1 MAILDLND
9 LNKVEV
15 KITTYY
21 ESMYNDFCR
30 KVSAEEEKSPLTD
43 REQMFV
49 DIIKELLE
57 TLDKS
62 HRRW

>member
-1 MAILDLND
+1 MPILNLND
-9 LNKVEV
+9 LNKVETR
-15 KITTYY
+15 ITTYY

-30 KVSAEEEKSPLTD
+30 QVAAEEEKSPLTD

-57 TLDKS
+57 TLDRS